1 MNADE
6 LQVSMKEVARF
17 SIMRQ
22 HLSGTSPKYT
32 DDKSKILDVFKD
44 IKYIQLDPTNV
55 VERSHNLT
63 LWSRIGKFHRQ
74 SLQDLIYRE
83 RRLVE
88 FYAHSAT
95 ISIDGDLPLL
105 RMGMQERR
113 ELILK
118 TRPELKKHVK
128 DIKRQI
134 EVSGP
139 LISSKL
145 SELKTN
151 VTLGGWGH
159 ERKVN
164 LLLDLMHRMGDIAI
178 CGRTPSNQKVWG
190 NSENFI
196 REPEF
201 LNPVDRTEAEKQTFL
216 NSLEALGIASPD
228 QVVRHYIP
236 MRVSNARETVRSLL
250 EESLI
255 IPVKIS
261 IPGSSRAKT
270 WYIRREDVSKLEKAG
285 RAWKKKS
292 TLLSPFDN
300 LTIDRKRA
308 MEVFNFDG
316 RMELYVPKNKRKYG
330 FYTMPFLYG
339 ERIVGRIDPL
349 LDRKKKTLRVNAIHD
364 EGNNFS
370 NPEIK
375 KKLLSSIDS
384 LAEFLQADSV
394 ELPDHIERQN

>member
-1 MNADE
+1 MNVDE
-6 LQVSMKEVARF
+6 LQVSMKDVARF

-22 HLSGTSPKYT
+22 HLSGTSPKST
-32 DDKSKILDVFKD
+32 GDKSKILDVFKD

-74 SLQDLIYRE
+74 SLQDLIYQK

-113 ELILK
+113 ELILR

-139 LISSKL
+139 LISSEL

-151 VTLGGWGH
+151 VALGGWGH

-178 CGRTPSNQKVWG
+178 CGRTPSNQKVWD
-190 NSENFI
+190 NSENFF
-196 REPEF
+196 REHEF
-201 LNPVDRTEAEKQTFL
+201 SNPVDRTEAEKQTFL

-308 MEVFNFDG
+308 MEVFNFDPRRCPGQCLG
-316 RMELYVPKNKRKYG
+316 RHP
-330 FYTMPFLYG
+330 
-339 ERIVGRIDPL
+339 
-349 LDRKKKTLRVNAIHD
+349 
-364 EGNNFS
+364 
-370 NPEIK
+370 
-375 KKLLSSIDS
+375 
-384 LAEFLQADSV
+384 
-394 ELPDHIERQN
+394 